1 MRLTTLFGK
10 TLRQPPSEAHLLSHQ
25 LLVRAG
31 YVRTLEGGL
40 FGYLPLGRRT
50 LERLQGLVRRALASP
65 GGQEIAVPSL
75 PDIEPAEALVRLVR
89 REVDSYRQLPMLLF
103 QLTTRPVPLARSR
116 AGLFGASER
125 LFAEIHAFGGP
136 ANVGTGIGGSDM
148 AAAGQEVEGALAQ
161 ILAACDLHVIW
172 AQAGDGD
179 RQALYTHPAGD
190 EDLVRCPGC
199 GYAAARAWAATAWP
213 DPPDEA
219 ERPPEEIA
227 TPGCD
232 TIAALAEYLDIPA
245 ARTLKMVFYSV
256 GGEVTCVVI
265 RGDRAVDEDKLAR
278 TLGTDQYYASLENEL
293 ASIGAVGG
301 YASPIGLDQSRVRV
315 VADPSVRSGRNFVSG
330 ANRPDYH
337 IRNVNVPRD
346 FVPGE
351 WVDLA
356 LVEEGDP
363 CPHCGNPLQVEP
375 AFALAYSAAPV
386 PCRPEAEYLD
396 TEGQAHPLWMASRRL
411 DLIRL
416 LAAVVESHHDDY
428 GIRWP
433 AACAPFDVYLL
444 ALDLRR
450 EEVATQ
456 AQALYERLQA
466 EGLAVLYDDRDA
478 SAGVKFN
485 DADLIGLPL
494 RLTVSK
500 RSVKDGRI
508 EAKWRDGD
516 ERIKLDD
523 DGLAAELA
531 RLRE

>member
-1 MRLTTLFGK
+1 MRLTTLLGK
-10 TLRQPPSEAHLLSHQ
+10 TLRQPPSEAHLASHQ

-40 FGYLPLGRRT
+40 FAYLPLGQQT
-50 LERLQGLVRRALASP
+50 LERLQRLVRRALASP
-65 GGQEIAVPSL
+65 GGQEIAVPPL
-75 PDIEPAEALVRLVR
+75 PDVEPAQAVVRLAR
-89 REVDSYRQLPMLLF
+89 REVDSYRQLPLLLF
-103 QLTTRPVPLARSR
+103 QLANRPVPLARSR

-125 LFAEIHAFGGP
+125 LFAEIHAFAGP
-136 ANVGTGIGGSDM
+136 DIVGSDM
-148 AAAGQEVEGALAQ
+148 AAAEQEVESALAQ
-161 ILAACDLHVIW
+161 ILAACDLLVVW

-179 RQALYTHPAGD
+179 RQAFYAHPAGD
-190 EDLVRCPGC
+190 DDLVRCPGC
-199 GYAAARAWAATAWP
+199 SYAAERSWATTAWP
-213 DPPDEA
+213 APPDEA
-219 ERPPEEIA
+219 EHPPEEIA

-256 GGEVTCVVI
+256 EGRVTCVVI

-293 ASIGAVGG
+293 AGIGAVGG
-301 YASPIGLDQSRVRV
+301 YASPIGLDRSRVRV

-337 IRNVNVPRD
+337 IQNVNIPRD

-351 WVDLA
+351 WLNLA
-356 LVEEGDP
+356 RVEEGDP
-363 CPHCGNPLQVEP
+363 CPHCGTTLEVKP
-375 AFALAYSAAPV
+375 AFALAYSAAPA

-396 TEGQAHPLWMASRRL
+396 TEGQAHPLWVASWRL
-411 DLIRL
+411 DLVRL

-450 EEVATQ
+450 EEVAAQ
-456 AQALYERLQA
+456 AGALYERLQA
-466 EGLAVLYDDRDA
+466 EGLALLYDDRDA

-500 RSVKDGRI
+500 RSVKEGLI

-516 ERIKLDD
+516 ERLKLDD
-523 DGLAAELA
+523 DGLAVELA
-531 RLRE
+531 RLR

>member
-1 MRLTTLFGK
+1 MRLTTLLGK
-10 TLRQPPSEAHLLSHQ
+10 TLRQPPSEAHLPSHQ
-25 LLVRAG
+25 LLGRAG
-31 YVRTLEGGL
+31 YVRALEGGL
-40 FGYLPLGRRT
+40 FAYLPLGQRA
-50 LERLQGLVRRALASP
+50 LERLQARVRRVMASAP
-65 GGQEIAVPSL
+65 GQEVAVPSV
-75 PDIEPAEALVRLVR
+75 PDVDPAEALVRMVR
-89 REVDSYRQLPMLLF
+89 REVDSYRQLPLLLF
-103 QLTTRPVPLARSR
+103 QIATRPVPLARSR

-125 LFAEIHAFGGP
+125 LFAEIHAFAGP
-136 ANVGTGIGGSDM
+136 GMESAE
-148 AAAGQEVEGALAQ
+148 QQVEAALAH
-161 ILAACDLHVIW
+161 ILAACDLQVVW
-172 AQAGDGD
+172 AHAGDGD
-179 RQALYTHPAGD
+179 RQAFYAHPAGD

-199 GYAAARAWAATAWP
+199 GYAAARAWASTAWP

-219 ERPPEEIA
+219 EKPPEEIA

-245 ARTLKMVFYSV
+245 AGTLKMVFYSV
-256 GGEVTCVVI
+256 RGVVTCVVI

-293 ASIGAVGG
+293 AAIGAVGG

-315 VADPSVRSGRNFVSG
+315 VADPSVRAGRNFVSG

-337 IRNVNVPRD
+337 IQNVNVPRD

-363 CPHCGNPLQVEP
+363 CPHCGTGLEIEP
-375 AFALAYSAAPV
+375 AFALAHSAAPA
-386 PCRPEAEYLD
+386 PCEPEAEYLD
-396 TEGQAHPLWMASRRL
+396 SEGRAHPLWLASWRL
-411 DLIRL
+411 DLVRL

-450 EEVATQ
+450 EEVAAQ
-456 AQALYERLQA
+456 AQALYERLKAQ
-466 EGLAVLYDDRDA
+466 GLAVLYDDRDA

-500 RSVKDGRI
+500 RSVKEGRI
-508 EAKWRDGD
+508 EAKWRDAD
-516 ERIKLDD
+516 ERLKLDD

-531 RLRE
+531 RLGE

>member
-1 MRLTTLFGK
+1 MRLTTLLGK
-10 TLRQPPSEAHLLSHQ
+10 TLRQPPSEAHLPSHQ

-40 FGYLPLGRRT
+40 FGYLPLGQRV
-50 LERLQGLVRRALASP
+50 LERLQRLVGRALASP
-65 GGQEIAVPSL
+65 GGQELAVP
-75 PDIEPAEALVRLVR
+75 PVADVEPAEALVRLVR
-89 REVDSYRQLPMLLF
+89 REVDSYRQLPLLVF
-103 QLTTRPVPLARSR
+103 QLATRPVPLARSR

-125 LFAEIHAFGGP
+125 LFAEIHAFAGS
-136 ANVGTGIGGSDM
+136 AMTGSDM
-148 AAAGQEVEGALAQ
+148 AAAEGQVEAALAH
-161 ILAACDLHVIW
+161 ILAACDLQVVW

-179 RQALYTHPAGD
+179 RQAFYAHPAGD

-199 GYAAARAWAATAWP
+199 GYAAARAWASTAWP
-213 DPPDEA
+213 DPPDKA

-256 GGEVTCVVI
+256 GGKVTCVVI

-337 IRNVNVPRD
+337 IQNVNVPRD
-346 FVPGE
+346 FAPGE

-356 LVEEGDP
+356 LVQEGDP
-363 CPHCGNPLQVEP
+363 CPHCGTALQVEP
-375 AFALAYSAAPV
+375 AFALAYSAAPA
-386 PCRPEAEYLD
+386 PCQPEAEYLD
-396 TEGQAHPLWMASRRL
+396 TEGQAHPLWMASWRL
-411 DLIRL
+411 DLVRL

-450 EEVATQ
+450 EEVADQ
-456 AQALYERLQA
+456 AQALYEHLRA

-494 RLTVSK
+494 RLTISK

-508 EAKWRDGD
+508 EAKWRDRD
-516 ERIKLDD
+516 ERVKLDD

>member
-1 MRLTTLFGK
+1 MRLTALLGK
-10 TLRQPPSEAHLLSHQ
+10 TLRQPPSEAHLPSHQ
-25 LLVRAG
+25 LLGRAG
-31 YVRTLEGGL
+31 YMRALEGGL
-40 FGYLPLGRRT
+40 FAYLPLGQRA
-50 LERLQGLVRRALASP
+50 LERLQALVRRVMASTP
-65 GGQEIAVPSL
+65 GQEVAVPSV
-75 PDIEPAEALVRLVR
+75 PDVDPAEALVRLVR
-89 REVDSYRQLPMLLF
+89 REVDSYRQLPLLLF
-103 QLTTRPVPLARSR
+103 QIATRTVPLARSR

-125 LFAEIHAFGGP
+125 LFAEIHAFAGP
-136 ANVGTGIGGSDM
+136 NMESAE
-148 AAAGQEVEGALAQ
+148 QQVEAALAH
-161 ILAACDLHVIW
+161 ILAVCDLQVVW
-172 AQAGDGD
+172 AHAGDGN
-179 RQALYTHPAGD
+179 RQAFYAHPAGD

-199 GYAAARAWAATAWP
+199 GYAAARAWASTAWP

-219 ERPPEEIA
+219 ARPPEEIA

-245 ARTLKMVFYSV
+245 AGTLKMVFYSV
-256 GGEVTCVVI
+256 RGVVTCVVI

-293 ASIGAVGG
+293 AVIGAVGG

-337 IRNVNVPRD
+337 IQNVNVPRD

-363 CPHCGNPLQVEP
+363 CPQCGTVLEIEP
-375 AFALAYSAAPV
+375 AFALAHSAAPA
-386 PCRPEAEYLD
+386 PCKPEAEYLD
-396 TEGQAHPLWMASRRL
+396 SEGRAHSLWLASWRL
-411 DLIRL
+411 DLVRL

-450 EEVATQ
+450 EEVAAQ
-456 AQALYERLQA
+456 VQALYERLQA

-500 RSVKDGRI
+500 RSVKEGRI
-508 EAKWRDGD
+508 EAKWRDAD
-516 ERIKLDD
+516 ERLKLDD

-531 RLRE
+531 RLGE

>member
-1 MRLTTLFGK
+1 MRLSTLLGK
-10 TLRQPPSEAHLLSHQ
+10 TLRQPPSEAHLPSHQ
-25 LLVRAG
+25 LLVRAA

-40 FGYLPLGRRT
+40 LAYLPLGQST
-50 LERLQGLVRRALASP
+50 LERLQRLVRRALAAP
-65 GGQEIAVPSL
+65 GGQEIAVPSI
-75 PDIEPAEALVRLVR
+75 PDVDPAEALVGLVR
-89 REVDSYRQLPMLLF
+89 REVDSYRQLPLLLF
-103 QLTTRPVPLARSR
+103 QLATRPVPLARSR

-125 LFAEIHAFGGP
+125 LFAEIHAFAGP
-136 ANVGTGIGGSDM
+136 DVVGADIVGSDM
-148 AAAGQEVEGALAQ
+148 AAAEQQVEASLAH
-161 ILAACDLHVIW
+161 ILAACDLQVAW
-172 AQAGDGD
+172 ARAGEGD
-179 RQALYTHPAGD
+179 RKAFYAHPAGD

-199 GYAAARAWAATAWP
+199 GYAAVRAWAATAWP

-219 ERPPEEIA
+219 EQSPEEIA

-232 TIAALAEYLDIPA
+232 TIAALAQYLDIPA
-245 ARTLKMVFYSV
+245 TRTLKMVFYSV
-256 GGEVTCVVI
+256 KGKVTCLVI
-265 RGDRAVDEDKLAR
+265 RGDRVVDEDKLAR

-293 ASIGAVGG
+293 AAIGAVGG

-337 IRNVNVPRD
+337 IQNVNVPRD

-351 WVDLA
+351 WVNLA
-356 LVEEGDP
+356 LVEAGDP
-363 CPHCGNPLQVEP
+363 CPHCGSALEIESV
-375 AFALAYSAAPV
+375 FALAYSAAPA

-396 TEGQAHPLWMASRRL
+396 TEGQAHPLWMASWRL
-411 DLIRL
+411 DLVRL

-433 AACAPFDVYLL
+433 AACAPLDVYLL

-450 EEVATQ
+450 EEVAAQ
-456 AQALYERLQA
+456 AQALYDRLQA

-494 RLTVSK
+494 RLTISK
-500 RSVKDGRI
+500 RSVTEGLI
-508 EAKWRDGD
+508 EAKWRDAD
-516 ERIKLDD
+516 ERLKLDD